1 MAIPSLQDGID
12 KAGSPIDLL
21 WKPGAEPWTPEVV
34 AREYHGWRQ
43 EQTAW
48 HEGVALLNLSHHMYD
63 LWIEGPDATR
73 LLADHGANNFEKF
86 AIGQAKQYVP
96 VTRHGHIVT
105 DGILAREAEN
115 AYLLS
120 GIPAAQHWVQYHAE
134 QGGYDVAFETDA
146 SSAFRPGGGDPKLF
160 RYQIQGPGA
169 LELIEKVFGAPIPET
184 KFFHATP
191 VTLDGR
197 AFKALR
203 HGMAGQAGYEF
214 IGPWEHAAHVHEAF
228 LTAGEP
234 LGLIQVGALAY
245 ATPSVESGWIPSPV
259 PGIYSDPELAEYRQ
273 WLPLFGIEGKR
284 PLNGSYFSEDIEDY
298 YVSPYELGYGKLI
311 HFGHDFLGR
320 DALLA
325 AKEGT
330 GLRRK
335 VTLVFDPDDVRRVLG
350 GGADPG
356 FVLSYA
362 RHRVETSAGLAGVTM
377 QTASIDPVGT
387 LLSQTLIDAA
397 HAQPGTEVAVVWG
410 EHPGA
415 GTDPEAD
422 LGFPRIRATV
432 QPSPYDRHARTEYR
446 RNA

>member
-86 AIGQAKQYVP
+86 AVGQAKQYVP

-120 GIPAAQHWVQYHAE
+120 GIPAAQHWVRYHAE

-214 IGPWEHAAHVHEAF
+214 IGPWEHAAHVHDAF

-325 AKEGT
+325 AREGT

-397 HAQPGTEVAVVWG
+397 HAEPGTEVAVVWG
-410 EHPGA
+410 EHPGT

-422 LGFPRIRATV
+422 LGFPRMRATV
-432 QPSPYDRHARTEYR
+432 QPSPFDRHARTEYR

>member
-12 KAGSPIDLL
+12 KAGSPVELL

-34 AREYHGWRQ
+34 AREYRGWRQ

-86 AIGQAKQYVP
+86 AVGQAKQYVP

-134 QGGYDVAFETDA
+134 KGGYDVAFETDA

-160 RYQIQGPGA
+160 RYQIQGPQA
-169 LELIEKVFGAPIPET
+169 LDLIEKVFGAPIPET
-184 KFFHATP
+184 KFFHSTA

-228 LTAGEP
+228 LRAGEP

-259 PGIYSDPELAEYRQ
+259 PGIYSDPDLAEYRK

-298 YVSPYELGYGKLI
+298 YVSPYELGYGKMI

-320 DALLA
+320 DALLK
-325 AKEGT
+325 AKEDT
-330 GLRRK
+330 GLRQK

-362 RHRVETSAGLAGVTM
+362 RHRVETSAGLVGVTM

-397 HAQPGTEVAVVWG
+397 HAQPGTEVEVVWG

-422 LGFPRIRATV
+422 LGFARIRATV
-432 QPSPYDRHARTEYR
+432 QPSPYDRHARNEYR

>member
-63 LWIEGPDATR
+63 LWIEGRDATR